1 MNKSKELLVRLADLK
16 KLQTLKSNA
25 GSDLKKASLIFY
37 AAGLSQLA
45 GHLKCGAWIRGFAG
59 LGWTHTQGLGIKRR
73 YFLYTEICQ
82 TFAWQYITP
91 VEMTVP
97 FFSLPARLQ
106 KRPIAPR
113 RASTSR

>member
-45 GHLKCGAWIRGFAG
+45 GHLNVELRFAG
-59 LGWTHTQGLGIKRR
+59 
-73 YFLYTEICQ
+73 
-82 TFAWQYITP
+82 
-91 VEMTVP
+91 
-97 FFSLPARLQ
+97 SLDWAG
-106 KRPIAPR
+106 PILR
-113 RASTSR
+113 VLE